1 MLTAFSKTF
10 PKSKISES
18 NKSSRSYET
27 PVDSVHDITQR
38 PLQCIQEPTMDE
50 EDREE
55 DCHNNVKSNSF
66 DGESLSTHDS
76 VHIFHNK
83 GILICN
89 EEGKIICDDQSE
101 IGNVPSQDLDEE
113 GETEEA
119 GKEKQTKY
127 PVKDDDINLSFHM
140 DDSLF
145 DSSDLYRVL
154 DGDDEGESLG
164 ICRRS
169 YESPRLKNED
179 EVHFEGAFANLGQ
192 VMFKNQ
198 PDRVVSECKTSR
210 TIEENVQKKLFE
222 GWTRQVWS
230 RARLLVFFLSGV
242 AVTYTFIS
250 IPIGTKQDTVTH
262 ISGDIVQDQDFTNEV
277 FLRAMYMLSTF
288 PQCSDRDVD
297 NVPSYNFI
305 LLCLPHTIAVLVIPL
320 VMYVCNVKDGHSN
333 MKYEKDVSLMKKS
346 PTSCKTEG
354 SCHKKR
360 QRLKREISSLDKS
373 DIVSSSYITEIITP
387 TGELSS
393 VKRSSRI
400 EGRKMKEIIESSRVN
415 LTGFFHLEDGD
426 TPSKTHSNTD

>member
-10 PKSKISES
+10 PKNKISES
-18 NKSSRSYET
+18 NKISRSYET

-76 VHIFHNK
+76 VHVFHNK
-83 GILICN
+83 GILICY
-89 EEGKIICDDQSE
+89 EEGKIIRDDRSE

-119 GKEKQTKY
+119 GKKMQTKY

-140 DDSLF
+140 DDSIF

-154 DGDDEGESLG
+154 DGDNEAESLG
-164 ICRRS
+164 NCQGS

-179 EVHFEGAFANLGQ
+179 EVNFEGAFANLGQ

-198 PDRVVSECKTSR
+198 PDRIVSECKSSR
-210 TIEENVQKKLFE
+210 TVEEDVQKKLFE

-230 RARLLVFFLSGV
+230 HARLLVFFLSGV

-250 IPIGTKQDTVTH
+250 IPIGTKKDSVTH
-262 ISGDIVQDQDFTNEV
+262 IYGDVLQDQDLMKEV

-305 LLCLPHTIAVLVIPL
+305 LLCLPYTIAVLVIAV
-320 VMYVCNVKDGHSN
+320 VMHVYNTKNGHAN
-333 MKYEKDVSLMKKS
+333 MKYEKDFSLLKKT

-354 SCHKKR
+354 SSHKKR
-360 QRLKREISSLDKS
+360 QRLKREIASLDKG

-400 EGRKMKEIIESSRVN
+400 EGRKMKENIESSRVN

-426 TPSKTHSNTD
+426 TPSKTHNTV